1 MSEQK
6 KITNKQLEN
15 LQKSVQD
22 LQGIQSQVGST
33 FIQAVKLVVMNYF
46 SSEEGLRQLQQ
57 VLQDEY
63 GKISVNI
70 QDGTYTEAVEEV
82 HTEEA

>member
-70 QDGTYTEAVEEV
+70 QDGTYTEVVEEV
-82 HTEEA
+82 PTEEA

>member
-22 LQGIQSQVGST
+22 LQGIQSQVGSV

-70 QDGTYTEAVEEV
+70 QDGTYTEVVEEV
-82 HTEEA
+82 PTEEA

>member
-70 QDGTYTEAVEEV
+70 QDGTYTEVAEEV
-82 HTEEA
+82 PTEEA